1 MSSAQAFQATR
12 REPTPAICTGQFL
25 HKYTR
30 KLGLVRKIFAILP
43 NHLIKIQE
51 QMGNTVNTSFKKK
64 FIVYSLS
71 LQYGVIPPYV
81 TI

>member
-64 FIVYSLS
+64 L
-71 LQYGVIPPYV
+71 LC
-81 TI
+81 TL

>member
-30 KLGLVRKIFAILP
+30 KLGMIRKIFAILP
-43 NHLIKIQE
+43 HHLIKIQE
-51 QMGNTVNTSFKKK
+51 QMGNTVNTSSKKNLLCTLW
-64 FIVYSLS
+64 VYNM
-71 LQYGVIPPYV
+71 VWFHHM
-81 TI
+81 